1 MLDYPDHCKITRE
14 QNGYDEYDEPLAPKV
29 IYDGECDFQPGEQT
43 RGMIAVRTSDK
54 IYIPG
59 LIHTADGEMISNGDV
74 VDWVTES
81 GRKFHGVVDEA
92 NDVKIELDGSWVTE
106 IEIKQGTGQTK

>member
-1 MLDYPDHCKITRE
+1 MLSYPDHCTILRPTGER
-14 QNGYDEYDEPLAPKV
+14 DEYDNEIVTTL
-29 IYDGECDFQPGEQT
+29 YDDECDFQPGEQT

-59 LIHTADGEMISNGDV
+59 LIRTADGDMISNGDV

-81 GRKFHGVVDEA
+81 GRKFHGIVDEA

-106 IEIKQGTGQTK
+106 IEIKQGTIVRL

>member
-1 MLDYPDHCKITRE
+1 MLSYPDHCKITRE
-14 QNGYDEYDEPLAPKV
+14 QNGYDEYDEPLAPIV
-29 IYDGECDFQPGEQT
+29 IYDGECDFQWGETT
-43 RGMIAVRTSDK
+43 RGMITVRTSDK

-59 LIHTADGEMISNGDV
+59 LVRTAEGEMISNGDV

-106 IEIKQGTGQTK
+106 IEIKQGTGKTK

>member
-1 MLDYPDHCKITRE
+1 MAMLSYSDHCTITRE
-14 QNGYDEYDEPLAPKV
+14 QNGYDKYDELLAPKV
-29 IYDGECDFQPGEQT
+29 IYDDVCDFQPGEQT

-59 LIHTADGEMISNGDV
+59 LVRTPDGEMISNGDV
-74 VDWVTES
+74 IDWVTES

-106 IEIKQGTGQTK
+106 IEIKQGTGD